1 MVDRTHPSSLI
12 VPLAHA
18 PATPPLAR
26 GGVRRDLQPRGVAP
40 SPATLLFR
48 ASLAR
53 HLNRPFFYIYRHP
66 RPSGNVL
73 SRTRT
78 HPSGVCA
85 GAVRLRCCLR
95 PGSQLEKSRVEA
107 RGGHL
112 AVGARAPQWP
122 PPARW
127 PHGEGQRRTRWVQAR
142 SYSPGGSGRVYPSQL
157 GQLVDIIV
165 VICFFLSP
173 RSSDCSR

>member
-1 MVDRTHPSSLI
+1 MQAAATAAKRAAPNNPTRRYAIQYCICLMI
-12 VPLAHA
+12 FLGRVPVVH
-18 PATPPLAR
+18 
-26 GGVRRDLQPRGVAP
+26 VY
-40 SPATLLFR
+40 
-48 ASLAR
+48 
-53 HLNRPFFYIYRHP
+53 RPFSYIYTHP

-127 PHGEGQRRTRWVQAR
+127 PHGEGQRRTRWVLAR
-142 SYSPGGSGRVYPSQL
+142 SYSPGGPGRVYPSQL

-165 VICFFLSP
+165 VIWFFSSP
-173 RSSDCSR
+173 RSSDCSRRGTADRS